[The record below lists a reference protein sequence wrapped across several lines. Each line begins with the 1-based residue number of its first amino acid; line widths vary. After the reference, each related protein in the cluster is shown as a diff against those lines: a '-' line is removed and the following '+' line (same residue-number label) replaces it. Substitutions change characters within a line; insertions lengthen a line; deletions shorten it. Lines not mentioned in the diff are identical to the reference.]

1 MLKHHPIVGAR
12 LLSMHDSTQSYS
24 DIAMGHHLFYDGT
37 RGYPAGFDT
46 SKSSDKPLID
56 IVTVADC
63 LDAATDTVGRSYA
76 SGKRTID
83 IIREIREE
91 AGTRY
96 SPSIA
101 AILDIP
107 GVADEID
114 LILTVERGRNYS
126 DAFNFIKGFLNE
138 E

>member
-1 MLKHHPIVGAR
+1 
-12 LLSMHDSTQSYS
+12 MHDSTKKYS

-37 RGYPAGFDT
+37 KGYPVGFDT
-46 SKSSDKPLID
+46 SKSPDKPLID
-56 IVTVADC
+56 IVTAADC

-114 LILTVERGRNYS
+114 LILTVERGKNYS